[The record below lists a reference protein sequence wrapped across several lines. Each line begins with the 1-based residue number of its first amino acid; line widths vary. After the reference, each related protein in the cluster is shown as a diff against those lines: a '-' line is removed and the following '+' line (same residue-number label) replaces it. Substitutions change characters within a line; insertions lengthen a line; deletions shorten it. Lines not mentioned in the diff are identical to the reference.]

1 LIRVMNRSRGNSS
14 ATVLPPGRSS
24 SPRHPPVPSYSDAVR
39 QGAGRDRS
47 DSARLPPP
55 NRTASNRP
63 RSSTSA

>member
-1 LIRVMNRSRGNSS
+1 LIRVMSRSRGNSS
-14 ATVLPPGRSS
+14 ATVIPSRQ
-24 SPRHPPVPSYSDAVR
+24 SPSQRHPPVPSYSDAVR

-55 NRTASNRP
+55 NRTSSNRP